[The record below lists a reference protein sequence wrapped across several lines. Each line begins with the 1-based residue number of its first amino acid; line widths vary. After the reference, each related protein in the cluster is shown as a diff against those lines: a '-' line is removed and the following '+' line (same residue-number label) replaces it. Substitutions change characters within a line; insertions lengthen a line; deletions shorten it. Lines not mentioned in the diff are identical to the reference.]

1 MDQLTHYWNEFWV
14 YFREGLAG
22 VNPIQALVIGLLGA
36 MATNS
41 FIGLFIAAALSVVIH
56 LLVNALIPVMIDHKD
71 FVAPVMDNAF
81 WHFALS
87 LFVLYLVGIGVLYLI
102 KLAVQRRPRPHVT
115 NMRH

>member
-14 YFREGLAG
+14 YFREGLSG
-22 VNPIQALVIGLLGA
+22 VNPIQAGIIALLGA

-56 LLVNALIPVMIDHKD
+56 LLVNALVPVIIDHKA
-71 FVAPVMDNAF
+71 FAAPVMDNAF

-102 KLAVQRRPRPHVT
+102 KLAVQHRPHSHVS